1 MSWIPKSIP
10 GSSVGRSRAT
20 IQYLDRGSRE
30 HSSLECH
37 KLEKLLKKIM
47 SCGWR
52 EMEMEKAL

>member
-10 GSSVGRSRAT
+10 ESSVSRSRAM
-20 IQYLDRGSRE
+20 IQSLDRGSKE
-30 HSSLECH
+30 HSSLECD
-37 KLEKLLKKIM
+37 KLEKLLNKIM